1 VGSEDGRCGIGELP
15 ILMSGIVVLA
25 CAGRAVNQSAILG
38 PPLGAKIFT
47 LLFFLL
53 TILEA

>member
-38 PPLGAKIFT
+38 SPLGAKIFT